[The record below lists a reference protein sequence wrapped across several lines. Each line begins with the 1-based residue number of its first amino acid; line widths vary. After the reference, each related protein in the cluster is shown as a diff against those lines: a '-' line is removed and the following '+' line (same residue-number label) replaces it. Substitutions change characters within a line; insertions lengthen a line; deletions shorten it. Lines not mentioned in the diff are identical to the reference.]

1 MINEKQINEFVK
13 KCIHCGFCKPGC
25 PMYMVYKEEK
35 WSARGIIFI
44 IRDIIKS
51 DWRGLNDWDFLEVI
65 YACTLCGNCL
75 NRCPARI
82 DTPDLV
88 LNLRRKRLS
97 NDGIK

>member
-1 MINEKQINEFVK
+1 MINEEQVDIFLK

-44 IRDIIKS
+44 LRDIIRR
-51 DWRGLNDWDFLEVI
+51 DWRKFDKWDFLEVL

-75 NRCPARI
+75 HRCPAGI
-82 DTPDLV
+82 NTPDLV
-88 LNLRRKRLS
+88 LNLRRKLLS
-97 NDGIK
+97 DGIK